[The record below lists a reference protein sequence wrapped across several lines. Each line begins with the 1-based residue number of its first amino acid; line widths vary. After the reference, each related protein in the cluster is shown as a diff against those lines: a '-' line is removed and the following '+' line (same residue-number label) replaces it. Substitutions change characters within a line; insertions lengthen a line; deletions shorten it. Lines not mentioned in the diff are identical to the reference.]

1 MILKNISSMIGS
13 LFRDD
18 QVLRDGPV
26 DIEVSDANFRYND
39 SNNVLS
45 NINLKI
51 TEPGLYCVIGP
62 NGVGKSTLIKCI
74 CKIEELSSGDVFI
87 DGNNIRDLRHRDIA
101 KYIGYVPVSTEDVF
115 SMSVLATILVGC
127 SNSNSSNESKM
138 KAVYKCMS
146 LLNINNLAS
155 KNFAELSAG
164 QHQKV
169 AIARGIVQKPKVLIL
184 DEPTANLDV
193 KYQVYVM
200 ELLRALAEHEKMTI
214 LMISHDLNISAK
226 YAHKVIMM
234 AKPGI
239 IYKIGDPEEVI
250 NKENVENVY
259 GVHCKIIKDEDF
271 GTPIVI
277 LGQSMMDSEGNLLEE
292 SNKRSMEEM
301 ENAEGSRK
309 INTKVLG

>member
-13 LFRDD
+13 IFRDD

-45 NINLKI
+45 DINLKI

-115 SMSVLATILVGC
+115 SMSVLETILVGC

-250 NKENVENVY
+250 TKENVENVY

-301 ENAEGSRK
+301 ENANGSRK